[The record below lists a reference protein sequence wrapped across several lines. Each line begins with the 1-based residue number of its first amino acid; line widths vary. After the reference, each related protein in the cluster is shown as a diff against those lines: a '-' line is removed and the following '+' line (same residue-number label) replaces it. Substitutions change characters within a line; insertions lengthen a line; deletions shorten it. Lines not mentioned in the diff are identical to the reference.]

1 MDKSDINN
9 YNQSL
14 LAKHKSNFEFIST
27 GIKDVEIILQK
38 LIDFQIAI
46 N

>member
-1 MDKSDINN
+1 MLMDKSDINN

-27 GIKDVEIILQK
+27 GIKDVEIIL
-38 LIDFQIAI
+38 
-46 N
+46 